1 VAGSKTIGYAV
12 VGLGSIAEVA
22 VLPAFRNAKKSKLVA
37 LVSHDKA
44 RAQQLGKKFGV
55 KRCYSYENFDECLSQ
70 HGVDAVFVASVNSAH
85 AEQTIRAAAAGKHVL
100 CEKPMATS
108 VEDCRRMVEACRAN
122 RVRLMIAYRKY
133 FEPGS
138 VALKKLV
145 TTGKLGRL
153 RHIFSS
159 YTEIVDPGKA
169 KTWQLNRK
177 LAGGGSLMD
186 IGIYCVNAMRWV
198 AGSDPIDATAHRWT
212 DAPERFREVEDSIAF
227 RLTHPDGLVC
237 QGTSS
242 YSSMAASFLQVHG
255 DQGWAALNPAFAFE
269 EERRLF
275 GKIRGR
281 WFERTLK
288 AIDEFALELNAFTE
302 SIHRGRDPEP
312 DGMEGMRDMATIEA
326 IYRSA
331 QDSRTIP
338 IQPVTAKQT
347 EHS

>member
-1 VAGSKTIGYAV
+1 VPVSKRIGYAV
-12 VGLGSIAEVA
+12 VGLGSIAETS
-22 VLPAFRNAKKSKLVA
+22 VLPAFRNSKTSRLVA
-37 LVSHDKA
+37 LVSHDKS
-44 RAQQLGKKFGV
+44 RAQRLGAKFGV
-55 KRCYSYENFDECLSQ
+55 KHCYAYENYDECLSQ
-70 HGVDAVFVASVNSAH
+70 SGVDAIFVASVNGAH

-100 CEKPMATS
+100 CEKPMANS

-145 TTGKLGRL
+145 TSGKLGGL

-159 YTEIVDPGKA
+159 YTEHVDPGKA
-169 KTWQLNRK
+169 KAWQLNQD

-186 IGIYCVNAMRWV
+186 IGIYCVNTMRWI
-198 AGSDPIDATAHRWT
+198 AGGAPIDATAYRWT
-212 DAPERFREVEDSIAF
+212 DDPKRFNEVEDSIAF
-227 RLTHPDGLVC
+227 RLTHPEGLVC

-242 YSSMAASFLQVHG
+242 FSSKAASFVQVHG
-255 DQGWAALNPAFAFE
+255 DLGWAALNPAFAFE

-281 WFERTLK
+281 WFEQK
-288 AIDEFALELNAFTE
+288 FKVIDEFVLELNAFTK
-302 SIHRGRDPEP
+302 SIHQGHDPEP
-312 DGMEGMRDMATIEA
+312 DGMEGLRDMATIEA

-331 QDSRTIP
+331 RENRTVRI
-338 IQPVTAKQT
+338 AG
-347 EHS
+347 